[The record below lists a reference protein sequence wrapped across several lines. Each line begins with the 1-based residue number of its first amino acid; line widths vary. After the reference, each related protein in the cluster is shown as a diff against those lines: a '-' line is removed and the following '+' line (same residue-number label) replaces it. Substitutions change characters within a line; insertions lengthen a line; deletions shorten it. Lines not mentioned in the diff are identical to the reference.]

1 MTNKD
6 KVIAAFLVSVGVF
19 SAAQATKYVATLSQ
33 NEKAS
38 LISVS
43 ANKDNQIFLC
53 SGTEE
58 YTQDGNNKNSKSA

>member
-6 KVIAAFLVSVGVF
+6 KVIAAFLVSVGILSV
-19 SAAQATKYVATLSQ
+19 AQATKYVATLSHK
-33 NEKAS
+33 EKAS

-43 ANKDNQIFLC
+43 ANKNTQIYLC

-58 YTQDGNNKNSKSA
+58 YAQNGKRNKSA